1 VSSTESIRLA
11 HSLQSI
17 GLLFDGPA
25 AERGGEGVEVLL
37 RTEYQRGYDEGA
49 AHVNQQILEQRN
61 EISEMRALLFENAEQ
76 AVQTAVGEVRGAL
89 PQLVIQAVSRLI
101 RNFDWDAESVAQVAE
116 DVLVE
121 AGVDPRE
128 IELRLN
134 PQDLELL
141 RDLDPSMADRH
152 PGVKLVGDGRLE
164 RGGCEAITRF
174 GKIDGRISH
183 KLDRLAASMGG
194 SV

>member
-1 VSSTESIRLA
+1 MSSTESIRLA

-17 GLLFDGPA
+17 GILFDGPA

-37 RTEYQRGYDEGA
+37 QAEYQRGYDEGA

-61 EISEMRALLFENAEQ
+61 EINEMRALLFENAEQ
-76 AVQTAVGEVRGAL
+76 AVQTVISEVRTAV
-89 PQLVIQAVSRLI
+89 PQLVVQAVGRLI
-101 RNFDWDAESVAQVAE
+101 KDFEWNAESVTRAAE
-116 DVLVE
+116 DVLAE
-121 AGVDPRE
+121 AGVDPSE

-134 PQDLELL
+134 PKDLELL
-141 RDLDPSMADRH
+141 RDLDPSLTERH
-152 PGVKLVGDGRLE
+152 PGVKLVGDERLE
-164 RGGCEAITRF
+164 RGGCEGITRF

-183 KLDRLAASMGG
+183 KLNRLGASMGG

>member
-1 VSSTESIRLA
+1 MSSTESIRLA

-17 GLLFDGPA
+17 GILFDGPA

-37 RTEYQRGYDEGA
+37 QTELRRGYDEGA

-61 EISEMRALLFENAEQ
+61 EINEMRALLFENAEQ
-76 AVQTAVGEVRGAL
+76 AVQTAISEVRGAL
-89 PQLVIQAVSRLI
+89 PQLVVQAVRRLI
-101 RNFDWDAESVAQVAE
+101 KDFEWNAESVNRAAE
-116 DVLVE
+116 DVLAE
-121 AGVDPRE
+121 AGVDPSE

-134 PQDLELL
+134 PKDLELL
-141 RDLDPSMADRH
+141 RDLDPSMAERH
-152 PGVKLVGDGRLE
+152 PGVKLVGDEHLE
-164 RGGCEAITRF
+164 RGGCEGITRF

-183 KLDRLAASMGG
+183 KIDRLGAAMGG

>member
-1 VSSTESIRLA
+1 MSSTESIRLA

-17 GLLFDGPA
+17 GILFDGPA

-37 RTEYQRGYDEGA
+37 QAEYQRGYDEGA

-61 EISEMRALLFENAEQ
+61 EINEMRALLFENAEQ
-76 AVQTAVGEVRGAL
+76 AVQTVVSEVRTAV
-89 PQLVIQAVSRLI
+89 PQLVVQAVGRLI
-101 RNFDWDAESVAQVAE
+101 KDFEWNTESVTRAAE
-116 DVLVE
+116 DVLAE
-121 AGVDPRE
+121 AGVDPSE

-134 PQDLELL
+134 PKDLELL
-141 RDLDPSMADRH
+141 RDLDPSLTERH
-152 PGVKLVGDGRLE
+152 PGVKLVGDERLE
-164 RGGCEAITRF
+164 RGGCEGITRF

-183 KLDRLAASMGG
+183 KLNRLGASMGG